1 MRNYKEIIEKL
12 QLNKI
17 SLASVE
23 EKEDYD
29 ILTFF
34 GGLNGNGCF
43 YYYLEQVS
51 AIISN
56 LGYTLSVTR
65 DTWLIDWINDCP
77 DDRWVLRIGVRTK
90 HDK

>member
-34 GGLNGNGCF
+34 GGLNGRGFF
-43 YYYLEQVS
+43 YYYLEQVLT
-51 AIISN
+51 IIDKI
-56 LGYTLSVTR
+56 GYTFSVVP
-65 DTWLIDWINDCP
+65 DIWLIDWVNDCP
-77 DDRWVLRIGVRTK
+77 DDRWVLRIGVRK
-90 HDK
+90 